1 MGKGPHA
8 TLPHMPEK
16 DREMFYN
23 YLDNAKVYF
32 EYGSGGSTYV
42 ACQKSNLQ
50 KIYSVETDKKF
61 MEKLDKNIRDVKNG
75 SNLVW
80 LYVEVGAGYSQWGHP
95 SRNVT
100 DEACINYSNQL
111 GNLTKEEIQKID
123 FILVDGRFRV
133 ASCLKCFSF
142 IQDSC
147 LIAFDDFIV
156 RQETYGK
163 VLDYYDI
170 IEKTLDNSMVILRKK
185 QNVKSIPLEVIK
197 QYELDKS

>member
-1 MGKGPHA
+1 MMMKKNH
-8 TLPHMPEK
+8 
-16 DREMFYN
+16 
-23 YLDNAKVYF
+23 
-32 EYGSGGSTYV
+32 
-42 ACQKSNLQ
+42 LQ

-61 MEKLDKNIRDVKNG
+61 MEMLDKNIKDVKNG
-75 SNLVW
+75 SNLIW
-80 LYVEVGAGYSQWGHP
+80 LYVEVGAEFSQYGHP

-111 GNLTKEEIQKID
+111 GNLTKEEIKQID
-123 FILVDGRFRV
+123 FILIDGRFRV

-142 IQDSC
+142 IEDSC
-147 LIAFDDFIV
+147 LIAFDDFFI

-170 IEKTLDNSMVILRKK
+170 VEKTLDNSMVILKKK

-197 QYELDKS
+197 QYELDKN

>member
-8 TLPHMPEK
+8 TQPHMPQK
-16 DREMFYN
+16 DRVMFKK

-32 EYGSGGSTYV
+32 EYGSGGSTYI
-42 ACQKSNLQ
+42 ACQKSNIQ

-61 MEKLDKNIRDVKNG
+61 MEKLDKNIKDVKNG
-75 SNLVW
+75 SNLIW

-100 DEACINYSNQL
+100 EEACINYSNQL
-111 GNLTKEEIQKID
+111 GNLTKEEIQQID

-133 ASCLKCFSF
+133 ASCLKCFNL

-170 IEKTLDNSMVILRKK
+170 VEKTVDNSMVILRKK
-185 QNVKSIPLEVIK
+185 QNVKSIPIEVIK